1 MSPDV
6 TGALAGRHAMIT
18 GGANGIGAAI
28 ARAFTREGARTTILD
43 IDRRAGEALAV
54 ECGLTFIEGDVAD
67 TQALRARVAAAGAF
81 SILVNSAGID
91 QHAFFGETS
100 PLEWRR
106 WLAINLEAV
115 FATTHAV
122 LPAMQDASF
131 GRLINIAS
139 EAGRLGSRG
148 GSVYAAAKGG
158 VIAFTRSMARENARY
173 GITANVIAPGPID
186 TPMLRQAVAAG
197 GEQLLDGMKGATL
210 LRRLGTP
217 EEVAAAAVFLATD
230 AAGYITGET
239 LGVSGGMGIGA

>member
-1 MSPDV
+1 MP
-6 TGALAGRHAMIT
+6 GALAGRHAMIT

-28 ARAFTREGARTTILD
+28 ARAFAAEGARVTILD
-43 IDRRAGEALAV
+43 IDRRAGEAMAAEHGV
-54 ECGLTFIEGDVAD
+54 SFIEGDVAD
-67 TQALRARVAAAGAF
+67 TEALRARVTAAGAF
-81 SILVNSAGID
+81 SILVNSAGVD
-91 QHAFFGETS
+91 QHGFFGETS
-100 PLEWRR
+100 PGQWRR

-122 LPAMQDASF
+122 LPAMQQARF

-173 GITANVIAPGPID
+173 AITANVIAPGPID
-186 TPMLRQAVAAG
+186 TPMLRKAVTGG
-197 GEQLLDGMKGATL
+197 GERLLDGMKGATL

-217 EEVAAAAVFLATD
+217 EEVAAAAVFLAGD

>member
-1 MSPDV
+1 M
-6 TGALAGRHAMIT
+6 TGTLAGRHAMIT

-28 ARAFTREGARTTILD
+28 ARAFIREGVQTTILD
-43 IDRRAGEALAV
+43 IDRYAGEAMAL

-67 TQALRARVAAAGAF
+67 TEALRARVAAAGAF
-81 SILVNSAGID
+81 DILVNNAGVD
-91 QHAFFGETS
+91 QHSFFGTTA
-100 PLEWRR
+100 PFEWRR

-122 LPAMQDASF
+122 LPAMQAACF

-158 VIAFTRSMARENARY
+158 VIAFTKSMALENARY

-186 TPMLRQAVAAG
+186 TPMLRRAVATG
-197 GEQLLDGMKGATL
+197 GERLLEGMKDATL
-210 LRRLGTP
+210 LQRLGTP
-217 EEVAAAAVFLATD
+217 EEVAAAAVFLAGD
-230 AAGYITGET
+230 NAGYITGET
-239 LGVSGGMGIGA
+239 LGVSGGMGIGT

>member
-1 MSPDV
+1 
-6 TGALAGRHAMIT
+6 MIT

-28 ARAFTREGARTTILD
+28 ARAFNREGAQVTILD
-43 IDRRAGEALAV
+43 IDRRAGEALV
-54 ECGLTFIEGDVAD
+54 FECGLRFIEGDVAD
-67 TQALRARVAAAGAF
+67 TEASRGRVAVAGAF
-81 SILVNSAGID
+81 DILVNSAGVD
-91 QHAFFGETS
+91 QHSFFGATS

-122 LPAMQDASF
+122 LPAMQEARF

-158 VIAFTRSMARENARY
+158 VIAFTKSMALENARY

-186 TPMLRQAVAAG
+186 TPMLRRAVVVG
-197 GEQLLDGMKGATL
+197 GERLLDGMKGATPL
-210 LRRLGTP
+210 QRLGSS

>member
-1 MSPDV
+1 MSPDL
-6 TGALAGRHAMIT
+6 TGALAGRHAMVT

-43 IDRRAGEALAV
+43 IDRRAGEAIALD
-54 ECGLTFIEGDVAD
+54 CGLTFIQGDVAD
-67 TQALRARVAAAGAF
+67 TEALRARVAAAGAF
-81 SILVNSAGID
+81 SILVNSAGVD
-91 QHAFFGETS
+91 QHSFFGETS

-122 LPAMQDASF
+122 LPAMQDARF

-158 VIAFTRSMARENARY
+158 VIAFTKSMALENARY

-197 GEQLLDGMKGATL
+197 GERLLDGMTSATL

-239 LGVSGGMGIGA
+239 LGVSGGMGICA

>member
-1 MSPDV
+1 MA
-6 TGALAGRHAMIT
+6 GALAGRHAMIT

-28 ARAFTREGARTTILD
+28 ARAFVSEGAQTTILD
-43 IDRRAGEALAV
+43 IDRRAGEAMALEYGV
-54 ECGLTFIEGDVAD
+54 TFIEADVAD
-67 TQALRARVAAAGAF
+67 TETLLVRVAAAGAF
-81 SILVNSAGID
+81 NILVNSAGVD
-91 QHAFFGETS
+91 QHSFFGETS

-122 LPAMQDASF
+122 LPAMQGARF

-139 EAGRLGSRG
+139 EAGRLGSHG

-158 VIAFTRSMARENARY
+158 VIAFTKSMARENARY

-186 TPMLRQAVAAG
+186 TPMLRQAVALG
-197 GEQLLDGMKGATL
+197 GERLLDGMKSSTL

-217 EEVAAAAVFLATD
+217 EEVAAAVVFLATD

>member
-1 MSPDV
+1 
-6 TGALAGRHAMIT
+6 MIT

-28 ARAFTREGARTTILD
+28 ARAFVREGAVTTILD
-43 IDRRAGEALAV
+43 IDRRAGQAVAL
-54 ECGLTFIEGDVAD
+54 ECELTFIESDVAD
-67 TQALRARVAAAGAF
+67 TEALQAQISAAGSF
-81 SILVNSAGID
+81 DILVNNAGVD
-91 QHAFFGETS
+91 QHSFFSATS

-106 WLAINLEAV
+106 YLAINLEAV

-122 LPAMQDASF
+122 LPAMQRARY
-131 GRLINIAS
+131 GRLINVAS
-139 EAGRLGSRG
+139 EAGRRGSRG

-158 VIAFTRSMARENARY
+158 VIAFTKSMAQENARY

-186 TPMLRQAVAAG
+186 TPMLRRAVAIG
-197 GEQLLDGMKGATL
+197 GEQLLDGMKNATL

-217 EEVAAAAVFLATD
+217 DEVAAAAVFLAGD